1 MPVKIA
7 INGLGRIGRSVT
19 RIAMEKGIEIV
30 AVNDLMP
37 IEVAVYLLQWDSVR
51 GAFPVPVEKVGE
63 DKIRLGEQIVRY
75 SSAPTPGEIDFS
87 GADLVI
93 EATGRFLTSQLARP
107 HLRNGVKRVILSAP
121 AQDEVTSTYVLGVN
135 HREYRGEE
143 IISNGSCTT
152 NCLAPI
158 AKILDT
164 HWGIKAGFMTTIHSY
179 TMDQKL
185 LDAPNLRDI
194 RRSRA
199 AAVNIIP
206 TFTGAAKAIYRV
218 LPQLKGKLDGRSV
231 RVPTPNVSLMDL
243 VVELETEAT
252 AQGINRKLEEYS
264 RGEMA
269 GILELDTQFKVSS
282 DINGNPAS
290 SIVAVDLTQAN
301 GNLVKLFSWYDNE
314 WGYANR
320 LLEMGEFILGERG

>member
-1 MPVKIA
+1 MKIA

-19 RIAMEKGIEIV
+19 RIAVEKGIEIV